1 MPCRSG
7 GSRRSQ
13 RSVTNKNGREDWR
26 WIAVLL
32 RSRLKKQL
40 VEVKVGMEPVQVYRF
55 FYAVNLPLLAVL
67 PDVIVSG
74 SFDDRSV
81 RSVSANHQN
90 IIVEVGSTE

>member
-1 MPCRSG
+1 MLWSGG

-13 RSVTNKNGREDWR
+13 RHVTNKNGREDWR
-26 WIAVLL
+26 LDVLL
-32 RSRLKKQL
+32 IRSGFKKQS
-40 VEVKVGMEPVQVYRF
+40 VEVKIWMEPVQVYRF
-55 FYAVNLPLLAVL
+55 FYAVDLPLLAVL
-67 PDVIVSG
+67 PDVVMSG